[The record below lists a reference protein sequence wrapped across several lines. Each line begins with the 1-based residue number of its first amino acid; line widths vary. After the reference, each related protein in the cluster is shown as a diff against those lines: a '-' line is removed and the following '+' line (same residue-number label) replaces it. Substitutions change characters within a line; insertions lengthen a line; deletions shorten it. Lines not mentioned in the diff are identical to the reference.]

1 MNLKNFLKTD
11 FVGQPFM
18 VLIGHPVSHSL
29 SPLMHNTAATY
40 SGVDLTYSA
49 VDVLP
54 DELTRLPALFN
65 HPNFRGANVT
75 IPHKSAVISMLD
87 QVEDTVKDLGAV
99 NTIYSA
105 EGKIRGTNTDVY
117 GFMHP
122 LREYSDLLEDGEVVV
137 FGSGG
142 ASRAVLYALGE
153 AGVSVIYLVSR
164 RPDDIQPD
172 SYHSRAEIKPI
183 SYDAWTYYADDCSVI
198 INTTPLGMHP
208 KIDASPVGNEQID
221 FLANKICYD
230 LVYNPVKT
238 LFLKQAEQAGA
249 TPVRG
254 LEMLVMQGS
263 RSWEI
268 WTGKPFPVKE
278 VQRVVEKY
286 LYDQS

>member
-1 MNLKNFLKTD
+1 MDLTNFLHTD
-11 FVGQPFM
+11 FVERPFL

-49 VDVLP
+49 VDVP
-54 DELTRLPALFN
+54 HDALTSLTALFN

-75 IPHKSAVISMLD
+75 IPHKSAVIPMLD
-87 QVEDTVKDLGAV
+87 HVENTVKKLGAV
-99 NTIYSA
+99 NTIYRTN
-105 EGKIRGTNTDVY
+105 GKIGGTNTDVY
-117 GFMHP
+117 GFMYP
-122 LREYSDLLEDGEVVV
+122 LQQYSDLLEDREVVV

-164 RPDDIQPD
+164 NPDHVHVE
-172 SYHSRAEIKPI
+172 SYHSRAEIQPI
-183 SYDAWTYYADDCSVI
+183 SYDAWTYYAEYSSVI
-198 INTTPLGMHP
+198 VNTTPLGMHP
-208 KIDASPVGNEQID
+208 GVEVSPVRNDQVKY
-221 FLANKICYD
+221 LAEKICYD
-230 LVYNPVKT
+230 LVYNPGKT
-238 LFLKQAEQAGA
+238 FFLKQAEMAGGTA
-249 TPVRG
+249 VRG
-254 LEMLVMQGS
+254 LDMLVRQGS

-278 VQRVVEKY
+278 VQHVVEKY